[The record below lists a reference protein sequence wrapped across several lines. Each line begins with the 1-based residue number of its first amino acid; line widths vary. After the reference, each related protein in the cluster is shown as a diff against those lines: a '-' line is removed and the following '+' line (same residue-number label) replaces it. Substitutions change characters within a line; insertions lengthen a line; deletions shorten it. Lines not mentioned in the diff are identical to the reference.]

1 MRSALGLML
10 ATLVSASLIV
20 AIWYWTASP
29 HTQLASAPATIAAAP
44 SPKLAANA
52 SKSAAGTDSADVTG
66 TIPAKPATPA
76 PAAPSPL
83 ISAQATTPCSNPDA
97 LGVSR
102 VVEVDTTGGPGFGF
116 EHSKS

>member
-10 ATLVSASLIV
+10 ATVVSASLIV

-29 HTQLASAPATIAAAP
+29 HARMASAPATVSAAP

-52 SKSAAGTDSADVTG
+52 AAKAASEANSTDVTAA
-66 TIPAKPATPA
+66 IPAKPATPA
-76 PAAPSPL
+76 AAPAAP
-83 ISAQATTPCSNPDA
+83 AQAVAALPDTPCSNPDA

-102 VVEVDTTGGPGFGF
+102 VVEV
-116 EHSKS
+116 